1 MTRNPAIQSDEIRR
15 KLVWVMLFRV
25 VAISILLGATLV
37 RSFGR
42 EAPFSSTERIL
53 IAIIISTYAATVA
66 YGAALRLWTNLFAQA
81 AIQLTGDLLVASFIC
96 YYTGRNESIFT
107 FLFPFYVIVTA
118 ILLYRV
124 GAFVAAAAGTL
135 ALTVLAADQHLRF
148 LPAIPG
154 MEAST
159 ASPVVTQ
166 TIYTTFISVTAIFL
180 VAALSSYL
188 SEQIRITGRKLEEKQ
203 ATLLDLTALHEAIVH
218 SIPSGVI
225 TCSQEGGINFANE
238 AACRFLGRE
247 ARDLIGRRA
256 DEVMG
261 TAGGG
266 GLAAAETV
274 YRADGAGYRVFSVH
288 SGDLHDYA
296 RRLTGG
302 LIVFQDITSYREMEE
317 AVRRSEKLAALGKVA
332 AGLAHEI
339 RNPLAAITGSVELL
353 QKGRVPA
360 ADSDTLMNIVS
371 TEAERLND
379 LIEKFLQFARPS
391 PPRFEDTDLSKLV
404 AETVKVFRCDAEAG
418 PAIEIRTEI
427 EPDVTARVDP
437 GQIKQV
443 LWNLFRNAAQAVEG
457 RGTVAVTLKRGG
469 AANGH
474 IALQVSDNGIGI
486 PKDDLARVFDP
497 FFTSKEKGTGLGLS
511 IAYSIMAAHGGSITV
526 ESAPGAGSTF
536 TVGFEPAK
544 KG

>member
-1 MTRNPAIQSDEIRR
+1 VTRNPAIQSDELRR

-25 VAISILLGATLV
+25 VAISILLGATLA

-42 EAPFSSTERIL
+42 DAPFSYTERVL

-66 YGAALRLWTNLFAQA
+66 YGMVLRLWRNFFAQA
-81 AIQLTGDLLVASFIC
+81 AIQLAGDLLLASFIC

-124 GAFVAAAAGTL
+124 GAFVAAAAGTF

-154 MEAST
+154 MEAS
-159 ASPVVTQ
+159 AVFPAVTQ
-166 TIYTTFISVTAIFL
+166 TIYTTFINVTAIFL

-225 TCSQEGGINFANE
+225 TCSQEGTIVFANE

-247 ARDLIGRRA
+247 TADLLGRRA
-256 DEVMG
+256 DEVLG
-261 TAGGG
+261 TAGVGP
-266 GLAAAETV
+266 ATIETV
-274 YRADGAGYRVFSVH
+274 YRADGARQRIFSVH

-360 ADSDTLMNIVS
+360 ADSDALMNIVS
-371 TEAERLND
+371 TEAERLNE
-379 LIEKFLQFARPS
+379 LIEKFLQYARPS
-391 PPRFEDTDLSKLV
+391 PPRFEETDLSKLV

-418 PAIEIRTEI
+418 PEIDIQTEI
-427 EPDVTARVDP
+427 EPDVAARVDP

-443 LWNLFRNAAQAVEG
+443 LWNLFRNAAQAVGG
-457 RGTVAVTLKRGG
+457 RGIVTVTLKRGG
-469 AANGH
+469 ANGH
-474 IALQVSDNGIGI
+474 ITLQVSDNGVGI
-486 PKDDLARVFDP
+486 PKEDLPRVFDP

-511 IAYSIMAAHGGSITV
+511 IAYSIMAAHGGTMTV
-526 ESAPGAGSTF
+526 ESAPGSGSTF
-536 TVGFEPAK
+536 TVGFESAR